1 MCVLGSK
8 FHFKNCLQ
16 GLLKEVGIAAR
27 VAVSTRTRSRKV
39 VLLPPGVRPEPPPKW
54 SLKPSSLLQSM
65 TSFIMPFHTST
76 PSRTKTPRDR
86 IPIPPLAKIPERLP
100 LPFLE
105 LPREIR
111 DHIYTDILAGS
122 SNAVTLSPWSIEVAR
137 SLSILRTCKQIQR
150 ECKDIIWQHNGLRL
164 REPTQLFTRFNGLLK
179 VDDVRRIEHIELTL
193 ELLDRGELEWMC
205 GGLKAFA
212 DPKTLKSITLLA
224 INDRPRGIKEY
235 EEELD
240 LMCSGDL
247 VDGRLFGGG
256 PDDAGSS
263 LILKTSWPHFS
274 HWGKQRW
281 LREMLLDR
289 SDTTDLLQKLHM
301 IFGGKL
307 FVDGELY
314 PAVRRLNWPSHQT
327 HFQETNTLRQQIE
340 TMARIKE
347 VSGLEVEIVV
357 DRKPSIPGREF
368 AILTRL
374 ASPFEIAYT
383 AISFKVQV
391 NSVKVMGTK
400 FTKKRYE
407 EKKLFKERVIEGVK
421 EGGVDGVVLR
431 SFKFR
436 EPLEN
441 YNNDNATLN
450 TPAIGKII
458 VHAWEA
464 KIKGVVDAVPEQGL
478 IKSEGISHG
487 DPMLAK
493 ETVVYSIKNVGT
505 KPIASFVFEY
515 SSDPLPLLKRNK
527 LYSIPLFTP
536 GGSEGPSTPESSGR
550 KRERE
555 IVALNEETPAKR
567 RQIPSTNIAQNKK
580 DQESIEDEHN
590 YHIASMLMG
599 SNTKN
604 NIRALIED
612 DNDNDDSSST
622 MPASSPPLR
631 IAKIATPAKTATTA
645 KSTPQKAIPAIPQ
658 TPKKTPVSGLKLK
671 PRNTPQKRAT
681 ETIDLTGDSD

>member
-1 MCVLGSK
+1 
-8 FHFKNCLQ
+8 
-16 GLLKEVGIAAR
+16 
-27 VAVSTRTRSRKV
+27 
-39 VLLPPGVRPEPPPKW
+39 
-54 SLKPSSLLQSM
+54 
-65 TSFIMPFHTST
+65 MPLHTST

-86 IPIPPLAKIPERLP
+86 IPIPPLAKIPERPP

-164 REPTQLFTRFNGLLK
+164 REPTQLFRRCNGLLK
-179 VDDVRRIEHIELTL
+179 VDDVRRIEHIEITL
-193 ELLDRGELEWMC
+193 ELLDRDELEWMC

-212 DPKTLKSITLLA
+212 DLKTLKSITLLA

-314 PAVRRLNWPSHQT
+314 PGGIHRLNWPSHQT
-327 HFQETNTLRQQIE
+327 HFQEANTLRQQIE

-347 VSGLEVEIVV
+347 VTGLEVEIIVDGKPVREVAKVQEDNLTVV
-357 DRKPSIPGREF
+357 RIQSVPGREF

-374 ASPFEIAYT
+374 ASPFEIAHG
-383 AISFKVQV
+383 AISFKVRV
-391 NSVKVMGTK
+391 DGVEVMGTK
-400 FTKKRYE
+400 ITKKSYE
-407 EKKLFKERVIEGVK
+407 KTELFKEQMVEGVR
-421 EGGVDGVVLR
+421 EGSVDGVVLR
-431 SFKFR
+431 PFKFR

-441 YNNDNATLN
+441 DNNNNTLN
-450 TPAIGKII
+450 APTTGKII

-464 KIKGVVDAVPEQGL
+464 KIKDVVDAVPEQGL
-478 IKSEGISHG
+478 VKSEGVSHG
-487 DPMLAK
+487 DPKLVN
-493 ETVVYSIKNVGT
+493 ETVVYSIKNIGT

-515 SSDPLPLLKRNK
+515 SSDPLPPLKRNK

-536 GGSEGPSTPESSGR
+536 DGSEGPSTPESSGR

-555 IVALNEETPAKR
+555 IAKLSEETPTKR
-567 RQIPSTNIAQNKK
+567 RQIPPINTAPKTDQQPLEDEDNHHTASIPIGSAQKKAQHSSHKKTKTNIQ
-580 DQESIEDEHN
+580 
-590 YHIASMLMG
+590 ASF
-599 SNTKN
+599 
-604 NIRALIED
+604 ED

-631 IAKIATPAKTATTA
+631 IAKVATPEKPITPVTPV
-645 KSTPQKAIPAIPQ
+645 KSTPQKAIPETPQ